1 MTRTIPLAVVL
12 LAACVA
18 AASAQTPPPASTAA
32 PAPPAQAPAQ
42 AATQVT
48 GPPASAIPVT
58 ASSLEGMWEGS
69 FDFNGELVPQI
80 LDLTVSGGAI
90 TGTIQGGKIPLTPIH
105 DATLHDDTLS
115 FWIDT
120 VYEGNAYR
128 LVYTGKVTPLQI
140 AFTFGTDDG
149 SWSSTLTLTRPAQS
163 VPVTPAIGL
172 TGTWRGAFDFNGRS
186 VPLTFHFTAAAG
198 GAVTGTVEGLPT
210 TPAAIHDGKL
220 EDGILTFWLNT
231 DYEGQTYKLVYKGKL
246 AASQI
251 LFDMGTEDGS
261 WGASI
266 TATRSL

>member
-1 MTRTIPLAVVL
+1 VTRTIPLAGVL

-42 AATQVT
+42 AAIQVT

-80 LDLTVSGGAI
+80 LDL
-90 TGTIQGGKIPLTPIH
+90 
-105 DATLHDDTLS
+105 
-115 FWIDT
+115 T